1 MFCNFLRFSCFFGFF
16 FKNIVNM
23 HCLDNIF
30 FDIVKKL
37 RCYKNTTS
45 STPSLGGLEGK
56 GELGRFSWR
65 WESGDA
71 KRSAWY
77 CPTVSKQLKL
87 PGCSCRD
94 VDPPML

>member
-1 MFCNFLRFSCFFGFF
+1 
-16 FKNIVNM
+16 M

-94 VDPPML
+94 VDPSML